1 MTTFLVLQCDQIT
14 GHRDIIAEIE
24 GDDYAHAYV
33 KALAKLDGA
42 AGFIMPKSDIFARL
56 APVMP
61 QAALAVRDMACANPQ
76 APSPPTTDHVLR
88 DAG

>member
-1 MTTFLVLQCDQIT
+1 MTMFLLLQCDQIT

-33 KALAKLDGA
+33 KALAKLNGA
-42 AGFIMPKSDIFARL
+42 AGFIMAKSDIFARL

-61 QAALAVRDMACANPQ
+61 QAASAVREMASANPQ
-76 APSPPTTDHVLR
+76 ALCPPTVDHVPHN
-88 DAG
+88 AG